1 MQRRHFLL
9 TATALFSAGPLRA
22 DAKPILIVSKSPTC
36 DCCTAWVERMHQ
48 AGFQTTVTDVDQDAL
63 YAMKDRLGITPDLA
77 GCHTATVGDYFLEG
91 HVHAEDIRRLLS
103 EAPNALGITVPGM
116 PMGSPGMDMGGAGGP
131 YDVLL
136 VLKDGSTQVYAS
148 YS

>member
-1 MQRRHFLL
+1 
-9 TATALFSAGPLRA
+9 
-22 DAKPILIVSKSPTC
+22 
-36 DCCTAWVERMHQ
+36 MHQ

-63 YAMKDRLGITPDLA
+63 YAMKARLGITPDLA

-136 VLKDGSTQVYAS
+136 VLRA
-148 YS
+148 